1 MTCHAALRMGE
12 FERRLRRE
20 RRAAYDAFVTTDGEL
35 ASCER
40 HSPGD
45 FMDDAATGTTCRVLA
60 NLEERDRHVLA
71 EIEAAETRLAAGTYG
86 TCENCG
92 RAIPFE
98 RLRAIPAARLC
109 RVCEEIVERTGDLA
123 MAPEF
128 AAPAA

>member
-1 MTCHAALRMGE
+1 MTCHAALRIGE

-20 RRAAYDAFVTTDGEL
+20 RRAAYDALVMTDGEL
-35 ASCER
+35 ANYER

-60 NLEERDRHVLA
+60 SLEERDRHVLA

-98 RLRAIPAARLC
+98 RLRAIPTTRLC
-109 RVCEEIVERTGDLA
+109 VVCEEIVERTGDA
-123 MAPEF
+123 GITPEV